1 LTIKDRPLILL
12 RNEYHL
18 IALSTAHPPEDPQF
32 TGDAIGSPPNTT
44 VGTSDYK
51 LKLETDEGLNTTV
64 SASNRE

>member
-1 LTIKDRPLILL
+1 MNTSQ
-12 RNEYHL
+12 L

-44 VGTSDYK
+44 LGTSNYK
-51 LKLETDEGLNTTV
+51 LKLDTDEGLNTTV